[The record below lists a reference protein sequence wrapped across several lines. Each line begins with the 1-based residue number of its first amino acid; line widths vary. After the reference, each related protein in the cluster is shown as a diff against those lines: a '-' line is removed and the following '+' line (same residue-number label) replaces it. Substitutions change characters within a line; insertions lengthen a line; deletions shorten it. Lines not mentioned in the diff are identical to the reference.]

1 MNSPT
6 MQQVLDNPE
15 LIRSLIQANP
25 GIRQVYNEQHALFKM
40 IQGCPGVL
48 TVTVGAQLMDSNPD
62 FAQILN
68 NPQMLRE
75 SLQVASNPV
84 CS

>member
-1 MNSPT
+1 MLGGVEQLMES
-6 MQQVLDNPE
+6 NPE
-15 LIRSLIQANP
+15 
-25 GIRQVYNEQHALFKM
+25 
-40 IQGCPGVL
+40 
-48 TVTVGAQLMDSNPD
+48 

-84 CS
+84 CPLLPTSVAEPLA